1 MTSFTPASSP
11 SLHDHLI
18 NSLSMSPLLSFILGI
33 IVGGV
38 VAVIAVSCLAGGS
51 RDNIDE
57 THDDHPHTIH
67 FNKDDLPPVM

>member
-1 MTSFTPASSP
+1 
-11 SLHDHLI
+11 
-18 NSLSMSPLLSFILGI
+18 MSPLLSFILGI

-38 VAVIAVSCLAGGS
+38 VAVTCLAGGS

>member
-1 MTSFTPASSP
+1 
-11 SLHDHLI
+11 
-18 NSLSMSPLLSFILGI
+18 MSPLLSFILGI

-38 VAVIAVSCLAGGS
+38 VAVMAVSRLAGGS